1 MVMKNNEEMIMLI
14 YPEYRIQFRN
24 LVDNKQ
30 SFEIVGVP
38 VSEMLNICEIL
49 ENYIESRHL
58 KCRIYIKSRLVSGL
72 LGVLNPMYAVLS
84 LGIIAAY
91 NIITQDPDYEICRDL
106 ANNRVEVKYQ
116 R

>member
-1 MVMKNNEEMIMLI
+1 MLT
-14 YPEYRIQFRN
+14 YPEYKAKFQN

-38 VSEMLNICEIL
+38 VSEMLSVCEVL
-49 ENYIESRHL
+49 ESYIESRYL
-58 KCRIYIKSRLVSGL
+58 KCRIYTKNRLVGGL

-84 LGIIAAY
+84 LGAIAAH

-116 R
+116 K